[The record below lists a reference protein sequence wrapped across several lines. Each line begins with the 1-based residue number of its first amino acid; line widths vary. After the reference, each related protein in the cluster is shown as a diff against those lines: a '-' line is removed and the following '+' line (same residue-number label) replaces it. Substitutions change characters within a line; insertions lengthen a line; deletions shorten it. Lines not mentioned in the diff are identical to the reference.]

1 MSHGHVVPFKGSQ
14 KARCGGPSICG
25 ECAAELASISIDSKQ
40 ELQQMV
46 LHHPHP
52 LVRRLA
58 TLILQLHTLGA
69 LK

>member
-1 MSHGHVVPFKGSQ
+1 MSFHSRDPRKLDAGVLP
-14 KARCGGPSICG
+14 
-25 ECAAELASISIDSKQ
+25 SISIDSKQ